1 VPFNAK
7 EKTVTTTSTKSA
19 TTSSPVGYDG
29 GLTCSIQVA
38 DIEQSIKWYSDVLGF
53 KELYHIKEMGWCE
66 LATEIKGVNVGLSQV
81 ENPAKLSG
89 TKLTFGVRNIDAARK
104 LLEQKKVRFDG
115 PTQEIP
121 GMVKL
126 ATFFDPTGNALM
138 FYQDLQKA

>member
-1 VPFNAK
+1 
-7 EKTVTTTSTKSA
+7 
-19 TTSSPVGYDG
+19 
-29 GLTCSIQVA
+29 LTCSIQVA
-38 DIEQSIKWYSDVLGF
+38 DLDQSIKWYSDVLGF
-53 KELYHIKEMGWCE
+53 KLLYKVDEIAWAE
-66 LATEIKGVNVGLSQV
+66 LATEIKGVNIGLGQV
-81 ENPAKLSG
+81 EKPAKLSG
-89 TKLTFGVRNIDAARK
+89 TKLTFGVKNVDASRK

>member
-1 VPFNAK
+1 MTTAPAK
-7 EKTVTTTSTKSA
+7 QSTG
-19 TTSSPVGYDG
+19 SSPLSYDG

-38 DIEQSIKWYSDVLGF
+38 DLDQSIKWYSDVLGF
-53 KELYHIKEMGWCE
+53 KLLYKVDEIAWAE
-66 LATEIKGVNVGLSQV
+66 LATEIKGVNVGLGQV
-81 ENPAKLSG
+81 ESPAKLSG
-89 TKLTFGVRNIDAARK
+89 TKLTFGVKNIDAARK
-104 LLEQKKVRFDG
+104 LMEQKKVRFDG

>member
-1 VPFNAK
+1 MTTAPAK
-7 EKTVTTTSTKSA
+7 PTGI
-19 TTSSPVGYDG
+19 SPLGYDG
-29 GLTCSIQVA
+29 GLTCSIQVKNIK
-38 DIEQSIKWYSDVLGF
+38 DSIKWYSDVLGF
-53 KELYHIKEMGWCE
+53 KLLYHIEDMAWAE

-89 TKLTFGVRNIDAARK
+89 TKLTFGVKNIDSARK